1 MITKFE
7 KFENLNE
14 EDEPIELVGFPSGD
28 IIYVTEVELSKLQSQ
43 DFDISYD
50 NNIDYEDEGGNF
62 GEWRF
67 LDKQKEKPL
76 QESGFVFTGSI
87 QVSAP
92 EEQTGLTYAAD
103 ACEPKS
109 IVSLYNEPTTVL
121 NV

>member
-67 LDKQKEKPL
+67 LDKQKENIEKWL
-76 QESGFVFTGSI
+76 EYFKIVK
-87 QVSAP
+87 
-92 EEQTGLTYAAD
+92 D
-103 ACEPKS
+103 AN
-109 IVSLYNEPTTVL
+109 IVTDMIKYNL
-121 NV
+121 